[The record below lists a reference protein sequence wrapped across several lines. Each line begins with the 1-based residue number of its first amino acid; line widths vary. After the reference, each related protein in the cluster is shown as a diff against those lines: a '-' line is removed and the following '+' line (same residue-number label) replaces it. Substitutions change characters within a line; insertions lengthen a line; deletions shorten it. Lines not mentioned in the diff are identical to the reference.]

1 MSEKSVMFSPRRLGH
16 ANLFV
21 GELERSS
28 EFYTKV
34 CGLSEVFREPPIKAI
49 FLSNGSS
56 HHDVA
61 LIEISARA
69 RKAGDGSSLISE
81 KRGMRPGLNHFG
93 WEMENEL
100 VLLEAYERALES
112 GLPIHRTADHQVSHS
127 VYLFDPEGNYH
138 EFYAD
143 AAKDWREVWRDGNTE
158 VLTVKW
164 TPQTAERSTAA
175 RYADN
180 PYLVP
185 NPEGIIPSRQ
195 VGHGVLVAQDYE
207 GLVNFYV
214 DVAGLEIAH
223 AGADGS
229 YTVFTGPL
237 DRHDLVILPLTEG
250 RVPGMHHVGF
260 ELKSEEEVEAAE
272 AAVRA
277 KGIEPEASID
287 SSTKRSFFLL
297 DPGRAATGILCVEG
311 WGLGGG
317 VGGGCGVSVVGDEF
331 TSQHIYNPSR
341 DLCVTADHASGAI

>member
-1 MSEKSVMFSPRRLGH
+1 MANQNVMFSPRRLGH

-21 GELERSS
+21 GDLERSS
-28 EFYTKV
+28 EFYTNV

-61 LIEISARA
+61 LIEVSRKA

-93 WEMENEL
+93 WEMENEA

-143 AAKDWREVWRDGNTE
+143 AAKDWREVWQHGNTE

-164 TPQTAERSTAA
+164 TPDNAERSTDP
-175 RYADN
+175 RYAIN
-180 PYLVP
+180 PDLVP
-185 NPEGIIPSRQ
+185 QPGAIIPSRQ
-195 VGHGVLVAQDYE
+195 VGYGVIVAEDYE
-207 GLVNFYV
+207 GLVNFYK
-214 DVAGLEIAH
+214 DVAGLEVAH
-223 AGADGS
+223 SADDGS

-237 DRHDLVILPLTEG
+237 GRRDLAIVPLTES
-250 RVPGMHHVGF
+250 RIPGMHHVGF
-260 ELKSEEEVEAAE
+260 ELQSEAELEAAE
-272 AAVRA
+272 SAVRA
-277 KGIEPEASID
+277 RGIEPEVSID
-287 SSTKRSFFLL
+287 SPTKRSFFLL
-297 DPGRAATGILCVEG
+297 DPDGIRL
-311 WGLGGG
+311 
-317 VGGGCGVSVVGDEF
+317 EF
-331 TSQHIYNPSR
+331 YVRR
-341 DLCVTADHASGAI
+341 DGPWEVTPAVDVAYQL

>member
-1 MSEKSVMFSPRRLGH
+1 MGEKSVMFRPRRLGH

-21 GELERSS
+21 GELERSM

-34 CGLSEVFREPPIKAI
+34 CGLSEVFREPPIKAG
-49 FLSNGSS
+49 FLSNGNS

-61 LIEISARA
+61 LIEISQRA
-69 RKAGDGSSLISE
+69 RKAGDGSSLISD

-143 AAKDWREVWRDGNTE
+143 VAKDWREVWRDGNTE

-164 TPQTAERSTAA
+164 TPQTAERSTDA
-175 RYADN
+175 RYAVHPD
-180 PYLVP
+180 LVP
-185 NPEGIIPSRQ
+185 YPGAIIPSRQ
-195 VGHGVLVAQDYE
+195 VGHGALVAQDYD
-207 GLVNFYV
+207 GLVDFYK
-214 DVAGLEIAH
+214 DVAGLEVAH
-223 AGADGS
+223 AGSDGS

-237 DRHDLVILPLTEG
+237 ARHDLVILPLTEG
-250 RVPGMHHVGF
+250 REPGMHHVGF

-277 KGIEPEASID
+277 NGIEPEASID

-297 DPGRAATGILCVEG
+297 DPD
-311 WGLGGG
+311 GLRL
-317 VGGGCGVSVVGDEF
+317 EF
-331 TSQHIYNPSR
+331 YVSR
-341 DLCVTADHASGAI
+341 DGAWEEMSGVDVAYQL